1 MKLFATSDLHGNLDR
16 LDPKD
21 CDLILIAGDVAPLD
35 GFGDDDVRRQ
45 VAWMNDVFAPWCE
58 KYAGS
63 AIRLIPGNHDLF
75 AEKPDLLAK
84 VRWAKNTRML
94 IDEEDEV
101 MGLSIYGT
109 PWVPKINGRW
119 AFESKYREQLGEKF
133 AAIPMREDILLT
145 HTPPRIRHK
154 KIDVSIERN
163 TPHLGSL
170 ELTDAILARE
180 PRFVFCGHIH
190 TGDHNPLVVTNH
202 DGSETIVW
210 NVSRL
215 NEDYR
220 ICYEPF
226 ILEL

>member
-1 MKLFATSDLHGNLDR
+1 MKIFAVSDMHGQLEG
-16 LDPKD
+16 LDPKGV
-21 CDLILIAGDVAPLD
+21 DLVLVAGD
-35 GFGDDDVRRQ
+35 
-45 VAWMNDVFAPWCE
+45 FAPMHGWSTRDLDYQVCWVNSILLE
-58 KYAGS
+58 WISSYPKTQF
-63 AIRLIPGNHDLF
+63 RFIPGNHDLF
-75 AEKPDLLAK
+75 AQNGEFLSEVRLPTNAK
-84 VRWAKNTRML
+84 LL
-94 IDEEDEV
+94 IDQSDEV
-101 MGLSIYGT
+101 DGLRIYGT
-109 PWVPKINGRW
+109 PWVPYINGRW
-119 AFESKYREQLGEKF
+119 AFEEMGAGRLREKF
-133 AAIPMREDILLT
+133 EKIPVGIDILLT

-202 DGSETIVW
+202 DGSETIAW

>member
-1 MKLFATSDLHGNLDR
+1 MSHATFHSLRQTLVS
-16 LDPKD
+16 
-21 CDLILIAGDVAPLD
+21 IAANSG
-35 GFGDDDVRRQ
+35 
-45 VAWMNDVFAPWCE
+45 
-58 KYAGS
+58 
-63 AIRLIPGNHDLF
+63 
-75 AEKPDLLAK
+75 
-84 VRWAKNTRML
+84 
-94 IDEEDEV
+94 
-101 MGLSIYGT
+101 
-109 PWVPKINGRW
+109 VP
-119 AFESKYREQLGEKF
+119 
-133 AAIPMREDILLT
+133 IPMREDILLT

-202 DGSETIVW
+202 DGSETIAW